1 MAASLLLVLIVLAT
15 ACTGNLSPRGGWAA
29 PVPAGEWVYQ
39 ATRDGR
45 LFRIDARTGQPDPAW
60 TYPPDNQKF
69 GVIYGT
75 PLVTED
81 AVYAAAYSC
90 RGDQCSARVY
100 AVSVGDATPLWSE
113 QYFALDT
120 EIVGP
125 LALHGSTLLFGTSSI
140 GRNGD
145 SRGYLYAIDVKA
157 DASKPLA
164 ERVGDRLK
172 WRVPVDGKVWG
183 GPAIDGDTAYFGAMD
198 RTVYAVDLSDK
209 APFAG
214 DAGQGRIV
222 WRFESAGAFVARPLV
237 TGGKLYI
244 GDFDGRLYHLDVQ
257 SRKADGTSK
266 TLDSRREWAIDLG
279 GWVWS
284 EPALR
289 DGILYAGTLGGD
301 VFAID
306 VASGHFAWS
315 APARIEGQV
324 IGAPVVMEGPGT
336 PALAVPS
343 SKEDIWILDLRTGSV
358 LGEFNTRAAVDG
370 QPVARDG
377 FIYTHSRNDQL
388 QTFAISSRARVNCI
402 ETLER
407 RACS

>member
-1 MAASLLLVLIVLAT
+1 MLALVALVAA
-15 ACTGNLSPRGGWAA
+15 ACVGNLSPRGGWAA

-45 LFRIDARTGQPDPAW
+45 LFRIDARTGQPDAAW
-60 TYPPDNQKF
+60 AYPPDNQKF

-100 AVSVGDATPLWSE
+100 AVSTGDATSLWSE
-113 QYFALDT
+113 QYFAIDT

-125 LALHGSTLLFGTSSI
+125 LALHGNTLLFGTSNI
-140 GRNGD
+140 GRNSD
-145 SRGYLYAIDVKA
+145 SRGYLYAIDVTA
-157 DASKPLA
+157 DANKPLA

-172 WRVPVDGKVWG
+172 WRVAVEGKVWG
-183 GPAIDGDTAYFGAMD
+183 GPAIDGDTAYFGTMD
-198 RTVYAVDLSDK
+198 RNVYAVDLSDK
-209 APFAG
+209 ASSAG
-214 DAGQGRIV
+214 DNGQGRIA

-237 TGGKLYI
+237 AGGKLYI
-244 GDFDGRLYHLDVQ
+244 GDFDGKLYQLDVQ
-257 SRKADGTSK
+257 SRRADGTSK
-266 TLDSRREWAIDLG
+266 TLDPRREWAIDLG

-284 EPALR
+284 EPALKA
-289 DGILYAGTLGGD
+289 GLLYAGTLAGD
-301 VFAID
+301 VFAVD
-306 VASGHFAWS
+306 VASGRFAWAS
-315 APARIEGQV
+315 PAKIEGQV
-324 IGAPVVMEGPGT
+324 IGAPAVLEGPGT
-336 PALAVPS
+336 PGLAVPS
-343 SKEDIWILDLRTGSV
+343 SKEDIWILDLRTGNV

-377 FIYTHSRNDQL
+377 FIYAHSRNDQL

-402 ETLER
+402 DTLKR
-407 RACS
+407 GACS